1 MAIVAVIDSGINLQ
15 HVDLAPR
22 LWRNPGEVAGN
33 GLDDDGNGV
42 IDDIHGFDAITG
54 QAISGDL
61 NGHGSHCAGIV
72 AVTSAGAELMG
83 IRLLG
88 ADGRG
93 SFADATIAR
102 NYPLQKGAKVINNS
116 WGAAVNPARLRALQE
131 SVAIGESRFGAVFVA
146 AAGNEAT
153 NTDQV
158 PHSPSGLAGV
168 LSVGASDGSGNPA
181 SFSNFGA
188 STVDLFAPGVEILS
202 ADAFNSN
209 GRVRFSGT
217 SMASPV
223 AAGALASLAAAN
235 PGASPTQ
242 LKQSLLDSVVQRQ
255 ALQGLAVSGGVLA
268 NSFTGPFTQ
277 PLSSD
282 VSGAAPVLPAP
293 ESGNSGGG
301 SSGRGGRKARR
312 GRSGR
317 RSVAGT
323 AICVVE
329 DPASKASVDAL
340 LDRRA
345 STEDVEWPA
354 AFGNRIC
361 ILRYD
366 PEQDSFK
373 AVRRR
378 LERSGLFESVERDYI
393 LSIAGGGTAVVGAA
407 DGPAL
412 PGVTAGA
419 LELAGAAAGMPL
431 L

>member
-1 MAIVAVIDSGINLQ
+1 
-15 HVDLAPR
+15 
-22 LWRNPGEVAGN
+22 
-33 GLDDDGNGV
+33 
-42 IDDIHGFDAITG
+42 
-54 QAISGDL
+54 
-61 NGHGSHCAGIV
+61 
-72 AVTSAGAELMG
+72 
-83 IRLLG
+83 
-88 ADGRG
+88 
-93 SFADATIAR
+93 
-102 NYPLQKGAKVINNS
+102 
-116 WGAAVNPARLRALQE
+116 
-131 SVAIGESRFGAVFVA
+131 VFVA

-168 LSVGASDGSGNPA
+168 LSVGASDDTGNRA

-188 STVDLFAPGVEILS
+188 STVDLFAPGVQILS
-202 ADAFNSN
+202 ADAFSTS

-223 AAGALASLAAAN
+223 VAGALASLADAN
-235 PGASPTQ
+235 PKATAAQ
-242 LKQSLLDSVVQRQ
+242 LKQSVLSTVVQRQ
-255 ALQGLAVSGGVLA
+255 ALQGLALSGGVLA
-268 NSFTGPFTQ
+268 NSFTGAFTA

-293 ESGNSGGG
+293 DSGG
-301 SSGRGGRKARR
+301 SSGRAGRKVRR

-323 AICVVE
+323 AICLVE
-329 DPASKASVDAL
+329 DSASKADVDAL
-340 LDRRA
+340 LDRRV

-373 AVRRR
+373 AVRQQ
-378 LERSGLFESVERDYI
+378 LKRSGLFESIERDYI
-393 LSIAGGGTAVVGAA
+393 VSIAVGGAA
-407 DGPAL
+407 SASSADGAAV
-412 PGVTAGA
+412 PGVMAGA
-419 LELAGAAAGMPL
+419 LELAGTGGMPL

>member
-1 MAIVAVIDSGINLQ
+1 MAIVAVVDSGVNLQ

-22 LWRNPGEVAGN
+22 LWLNPGEVAGN

-42 IDDIHGFDAITG
+42 IDDIHGFDVITG
-54 QAISGDL
+54 QAISGDP

-72 AVTSAGAELMG
+72 AITSAGAELMA

-88 ADGRG
+88 VDGSG
-93 SFADATIAR
+93 SFADAITGW
-102 NYPLQKGAKVINNS
+102 NYALLNGAKVINNS
-116 WGAAVNPARLRALQE
+116 WGAGVNPANLPALQE
-131 SVAIGESRFGAVFVA
+131 IVAIGESRFGAVFVA

-168 LSVGASDGSGNPA
+168 LSVGASDDTGNRA

-188 STVDLFAPGVEILS
+188 STVDLFAPGVQILS
-202 ADAFNSN
+202 ADAFSTS

-223 AAGALASLAAAN
+223 VAGALARLADAN
-235 PGASPTQ
+235 PQATAAQ
-242 LKQSLLDSVVQRQ
+242 LKQSVLSTVVQRQ
-255 ALQGLAVSGGVLA
+255 ALQGLALSGGVLA
-268 NSFTGPFTQ
+268 NSFTGAFTA

-293 ESGNSGGG
+293 DSGGSGG
-301 SSGRGGRKARR
+301 SSGQGGRKVRR

-323 AICVVE
+323 AICVVK
-329 DPASKASVDAL
+329 DAASKASVNAL

-361 ILRYD
+361 ILRYAT
-366 PEQDSFK
+366 EQDRFK
-373 AVRRR
+373 AVRQR

-393 LSIAGGGTAVVGAA
+393 VSIAAGESAAPGAA
-407 DGPAL
+407 DRTAL

-419 LELAGAAAGMPL
+419 LELADAAAGMPL